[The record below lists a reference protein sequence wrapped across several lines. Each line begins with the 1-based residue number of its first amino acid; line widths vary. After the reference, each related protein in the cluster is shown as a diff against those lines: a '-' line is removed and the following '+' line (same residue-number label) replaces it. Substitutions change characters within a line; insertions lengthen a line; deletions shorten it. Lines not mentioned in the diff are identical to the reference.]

1 LKPQENKMQE
11 ISFEDTLEQ
20 ILARDARYH
29 RDAYIFVREALD
41 FTQKTNG
48 RDGHTSARHRGG
60 AETPEKHVTGQE
72 LLTGI
77 RQYALASF
85 GPMTITVF
93 LEWGITECRDFGNI
107 VFNMVETRLLSKTD
121 NDSPDDFASGYDF
134 DEAFRQPYLPADKLN
149 KISGGLKTTR
159 N

>member
-1 LKPQENKMQE
+1 MQE

-29 RDAYIFVREALD
+29 REAYIFVREALD
-41 FTQKTNG
+41 FTQKING
-48 RDGHTSARHRGG
+48 KDAHAAARHRGG

-72 LLTGI
+72 LLKGI
-77 RQYALASF
+77 RQFALASF
-85 GPMTITVF
+85 GPMTLTVF
-93 LEWGITECRDFGNI
+93 SEWGITECRDFGNI

-121 NDSPDDFASGYDF
+121 NDSRDDFTAGYDF
-134 DEAFRQPYLPADKLN
+134 DEAFREPFLPADKLR

-159 N
+159 T